1 MIDTFKLR
9 VFGRKAGDR
18 LAVLAR
24 DNWAVS
30 FVSSWVPLLLFT
42 LSASIYLA
50 KENCL
55 LGMAE
60 GVNGRRLGG
69 VGVQLFIVTDREGH
83 GKVPLE

>member
-1 MIDTFKLR
+1 MIDTFTLR
-9 VFGRKAGDR
+9 VFGRKTGDR

-24 DNWAVS
+24 DNWPVS
-30 FVSSWVPLLLFT
+30 FVSSWVLLLLFT

-60 GVNGRRLGG
+60 GVNGRRLRVWGI
-69 VGVQLFIVTDREGH
+69 QLFIVID
-83 GKVPLE
+83 

>member
-1 MIDTFKLR
+1 M
-9 VFGRKAGDR
+9 RKTGDR

-24 DNWAVS
+24 DNWPVS
-30 FVSSWVPLLLFT
+30 FVSSRVPLLLFT
-42 LSASIYLA
+42 LSASICLA

-60 GVNGRRLGG
+60 GSMEGGWG
-69 VGVQLFIVTDREGH
+69 VGVQLFIVIDREGH